1 MKSILICRYIV
12 SIFHLYCCFNTTVF
26 AQEPYR
32 CADFHFLPTTQKVVK
47 TESEINRV
55 TGEKKEI
62 KKVTYFFEKQRLQKR
77 ITLENEQEITELFQY
92 NDSVLIGYTKNYP
105 DIKSEEK
112 YLYSK
117 TGKLQKILLLDDGK
131 VTAQIQLT
139 YDKNGNL
146 GQKLTF
152 ANDNTLVRKETFSEY
167 TSPSTYTQ
175 KVWVKD
181 GKKWLV
187 DEVYQFENGNLERS
201 THNKLGEPYTLI
213 KTYDAHHNLV
223 EDLKVETQDPFKYNH
238 TFDEKG
244 RVIKTSVVSNDAVYY
259 VLVEYNYNS
268 K

>member
-1 MKSILICRYIV
+1 MKWFSCILVCIASFVR
-12 SIFHLYCCFNTTVF
+12 

-32 CADFHFLPTTQKVVK
+32 CADFHFPPTTQKVVK

-112 YLYSK
+112 YHYSK

-131 VTAQIQLT
+131 ITAQIQLT

-146 GQKLTF
+146 SQKLTF
-152 ANDNTLVRKETFSEY
+152 ADDKTLVRKETFSAY

-175 KVWVKD
+175 KVWVKE

-187 DEVYQFENGNLERS
+187 DEVYQFENGNLMRS

-213 KTYDAHHNLV
+213 KTYDTHHNI
-223 EDLKVETQDPFKYNH
+223 LKDEKFETQDPVLYHTKY
-238 TFDEKG
+238 DDQG
-244 RVIKTSVVSNDAVYY
+244 RMLSVSIVSNDAVYY
-259 VLVEYNYNS
+259 VGVEYDYQPLLTKN
-268 K
+268 